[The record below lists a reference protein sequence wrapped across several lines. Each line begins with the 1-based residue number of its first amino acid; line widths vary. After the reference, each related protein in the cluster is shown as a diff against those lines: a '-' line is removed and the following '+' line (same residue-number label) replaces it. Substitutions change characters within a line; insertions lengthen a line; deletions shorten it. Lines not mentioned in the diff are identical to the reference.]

1 MTPTHGLTDESKSGW
16 LWLEVRRF
24 TWTTWMEYY
33 FVLDEGILCWY
44 DDAGSHKSLG
54 HVEVSS
60 TEVSSCAFAR
70 TSHFAFRISQLSGKG
85 KFILAAETEKD
96 SLDWAESLIAHGAT
110 GLLRSLTVKPKV
122 SMSFRP
128 RLTKQVDESNHD
140 SERATSRFKSF
151 GRAKPPKASAA
162 PVAATTPPEGLMDP
176 QGEAIG
182 RRRKGVHFEGERSPK
197 RLSVGDH

>member
-1 MTPTHGLTDESKSGW
+1 
-16 LWLEVRRF
+16 
-24 TWTTWMEYY
+24 MEYY

-176 QGEAIG
+176 QGEAVG

-197 RLSVGDH
+197 RLSVGDY